1 MRPPPALSST
11 RLLGAALTA
20 TVFLVD
26 LVTPLGVNVPI
37 LYLIPLLLA
46 FFSEP
51 VRAQTLVAVTA
62 SGLTVLGV
70 AWGWKWNDVW
80 LHGLINRAFD
90 LGVFWVALLLSI
102 RDART
107 TRELRDLRAALDNAS
122 IVAITDA
129 GGVITHVNDRFCA
142 ISQRSRDELI
152 GRIHPVVNPGTHAAG
167 FRGELWATIADGR
180 VWHDEVRDIA
190 ADGSAYWVDSTIVP
204 FVDERG
210 APYRY
215 LVIQHDIS
223 QQKRA
228 EARLRSQASLAKIG
242 EMAAIVAHA
251 VRNPIAGVRAGL
263 QLFERRPTL
272 SDEDVQLV
280 RQMTARLDL
289 LTTQVSALVHFARP
303 RSPIMREVELR
314 ALLLEAVAAVRATE
328 AAAGVTFAVMPGDV
342 RVLGDRAM
350 LVEIFTQVLLN
361 AAEAQQGA
369 GSVDLS
375 FATAGDAVEVRVADH
390 GPGIS
395 APLRDRVFEPLFTT
409 RVNGTGL
416 GLPLAKQLAELQGG
430 GLVIADSSASGTI
443 MQVDLQRAPERVVTE
458 VAGQKSLRENWRSPT
473 PSGTTTHSINA
484 AADNADPPALP
495 KNRSKTA
502 PVYPASAPR
511 SNCISSSTRARSTGL
526 AIIAAT
532 SGRSSG

>member
-1 MRPPPALSST
+1 MRPLRGLTST
-11 RLLGAALTA
+11 RLLGAAVTA
-20 TVFLVD
+20 TVFLID

-46 FFSEP
+46 FFSER
-51 VRAQTLVAVTA
+51 VRAQTLVAVTV

-122 IVAITDA
+122 IVSITDA
-129 GGVITHVNDRFCA
+129 AGVITHVNDRFCA
-142 ISQRSRDELI
+142 ISQHSRDKLV
-152 GRIHPVVNPGTHAAG
+152 GTTHPIVSPGSDAAG
-167 FRGELWATIADGR
+167 RGDELWATIADGR
-180 VWHDEVRDIA
+180 VWHGEVRDIA

-210 APYRY
+210 APYQY

-263 QLFERRPTL
+263 QLFERRPAL
-272 SDEDVQLV
+272 SADDVQLV

-314 ALLLEAVAAVRATE
+314 GLLLDAAAAVRATE
-328 AAAGVTFAVMPGDV
+328 SGAGVAWAVMPGEV

-350 LVEIFTQVLLN
+350 LLEIFTQLLLN

-369 GSVDLS
+369 GRVDVS
-375 FATAGDAVEVRVADH
+375 FASAGDAVEVRVADH

-416 GLPLAKQLAELQGG
+416 GLPVARQLAELQGG
-430 GLVIADSSASGTI
+430 GLVIADSSASGTSI
-443 MQVDLQRAPERVVTE
+443 RVDLQRAPQR
-458 VAGQKSLRENWRSPT
+458 
-473 PSGTTTHSINA
+473 A
-484 AADNADPPALP
+484 AAAVGA
-495 KNRSKTA
+495 RR
-502 PVYPASAPR
+502 PVLAASR
-511 SNCISSSTRARSTGL
+511 
-526 AIIAAT
+526 
-532 SGRSSG
+532 

>member
-1 MRPPPALSST
+1 MRPLPGFTSR

-20 TVFLVD
+20 VVFLVD
-26 LVTPLGVNVPI
+26 LVTPLGVNVPL

-46 FFSEP
+46 FFSER
-51 VRAQTLVAVTA
+51 VRAQILVTVTVSA
-62 SGLTVLGV
+62 LTVLGV

-80 LHGLINRAFD
+80 LHGLVNRAFD

-102 RDART
+102 RDSRT

-122 IVAITDA
+122 IVSITDDA
-129 GGVITHVNDRFCA
+129 GVITHVNDRFCA
-142 ISQRSRDELI
+142 LSQHSRDELI
-152 GRIHPVVNPGTHAAG
+152 GTTHPVVNHGTDPAG
-167 FRGELWATIADGR
+167 CRDELWATIADGR
-180 VWHDEVRDIA
+180 VWHGEVRAIA
-190 ADGSAYWVDSTIVP
+190 RDGSAYWVDSTIVP

-215 LVIQHDIS
+215 LAIQHDIS

-228 EARLRSQASLAKIG
+228 EARLRSQASLARIC

-263 QLFERRPTL
+263 QLFERRPSL
-272 SDEDVQLV
+272 STDDLRLV

-314 ALLLEAVAAVRATE
+314 ALLLDAVAAVRATE
-328 AAAGVTFAVMPGDV
+328 AGAGITFALMPGDV

-350 LVEIFTQVLLN
+350 LLEIFTQLLVN

-369 GSVDLS
+369 GTVDLS
-375 FATAGDAVEVRVADH
+375 FVTAGDAVEVRVADR
-390 GPGIS
+390 GPGIPE
-395 APLRDRVFEPLFTT
+395 PLRERIFEPLFTT

-416 GLPLAKQLAELQGG
+416 GLPIAKQLAELQGG
-430 GLVIADSSASGTI
+430 GLAIADSSSSGACI
-443 MQVDLQRAPERVVTE
+443 RVDLQRAQEP
-458 VAGQKSLRENWRSPT
+458 
-473 PSGTTTHSINA
+473 A
-484 AADNADPPALP
+484 AAVVGARH
-495 KNRSKTA
+495 KGFE
-502 PVYPASAPR
+502 SAPTQM
-511 SNCISSSTRARSTGL
+511 SASV
-526 AIIAAT
+526 
-532 SGRSSG
+532 